1 MEDNLLSPD
10 QGRQLLQLARKT
22 LENSL
27 TGNSPVQEP
36 DDPVFRCQAAT
47 FVTLKIS
54 GDLRG
59 CIGNLTPV
67 GTLWDGIR
75 ENAVNAAF
83 HDHRFPPLRAAELSH
98 VHIDISILSP
108 PRPLEYEDGDD
119 LLRKLRPGKDGVI
132 LRDGWRS
139 ATFLPQVWAQLPL
152 PEEFLD
158 HLCQKAGL
166 PKKSWRE
173 KILSIET
180 YQVQCFAEE
189 RP

>member
-1 MEDNLLSPD
+1 MEDNLLSPE
-10 QGRQLLQLARKT
+10 QGRQLLCLARKI
-22 LENSL
+22 LESSL
-27 TGNSPVQEP
+27 TGGGSVQTP
-36 DDPVFRCQAAT
+36 DDPVFSERAAT
-47 FVTLKIS
+47 FVTLKIA
-54 GDLRG
+54 GNLRG

-75 ENAVNAAF
+75 DNAVNAAF
-83 HDHRFPPLRAAELSH
+83 HDHRFPPLQAAELPH
-98 VHIDISILSP
+98 LHIDISILSQ
-108 PRPLEYEDGDD
+108 PRPLEYEIGDD

-139 ATFLPQVWAQLPL
+139 ATFLPQVWEQLPL

-166 PKKSWRE
+166 AKKSWRE

-180 YQVQCFAEE
+180 YQVQCFAED

>member
-1 MEDNLLSPD
+1 MEDMLSPE
-10 QGRQLLQLARKT
+10 QGRQLLRLARKT

-27 TGNSPVQEP
+27 TGSGSVQEP
-36 DDPVFRCQAAT
+36 DDPVFRCRAAT

-54 GDLRG
+54 GNLRG

-67 GTLWDGIR
+67 GTLWNGIR
-75 ENAVNAAF
+75 DNAANAAF
-83 HDHRFPPLRAAELSH
+83 YDHRFPPLRAAELPH
-98 VHIDISILSP
+98 LDIDISILSP
-108 PRPLEYEDGDD
+108 PLPLKYEDGDD

-139 ATFLPQVWAQLPL
+139 ATFLPQVWEQLPL

-166 PKKSWRE
+166 AKKSWRK

-180 YQVQCFAEE
+180 YLVQCFAED